1 MRISDWSSD
10 VCSSDLP
17 LADVDDHHLIDEGRF
32 LIGQVEFYAARAPF
46 ENETAAEQIIVGFLV
61 ARLGAHERGG
71 VAIGRAV
78 EFAKIL
84 QRELSRCDLGRR
96 RVEPGRVHARAKPV
110 VVRNGVRD
118 RGARAEPLGLAN
130 GRLLLRAK
138 AAVKPVETDF
148 EFGRRLRSE
157 EHTSELQ
164 SLMRISYAV

>member
-10 VCSSDLP
+10 VCSSDL
-17 LADVDDHHLIDEGRF
+17 LIDEGRF

-96 RVEPGRVHARAKPV
+96 RVEPGRVHARAKAV
-110 VVRNGVRD
+110 VEIGSASCRE
-118 RGARAEPLGLAN
+118 RGCPS
-130 GRLLLRAK
+130 
-138 AAVKPVETDF
+138 V
-148 EFGRRLRSE
+148 
-157 EHTSELQ
+157 
-164 SLMRISYAV
+164 